1 MATYSRNSTS
11 KQLLQRPVHYGQ
23 KTYVIDTNMAESI
36 GMKELNQYLENSFA
50 KFQPFPG
57 DSVKQLQHHRIQQ

>member
-1 MATYSRNSTS
+1 
-11 KQLLQRPVHYGQ
+11 
-23 KTYVIDTNMAESI
+23 MAESI

-57 DSVKQLQHHRIQQ
+57 DSVKQLQHHRIQH